1 MFYPF
6 QKATHITARTF
17 AGAKVLLF
25 FEFTKKNRKKVQKS
39 GLTYGEQGPFRQQTT
54 TKSTPILSS
63 QVKTICYALSKIGVG
78 KIDNQWFKGAKMTI
92 VPRPFEDCL
101 MIVSWRM
108 QDGR

>member
-1 MFYPF
+1 LFYPF
-6 QKATHITARTF
+6 PKATHITARTF

-25 FEFTKKNRKKVQKS
+25 FDITKKNRKKVQKS
-39 GLTYGEQGPFRQQTT
+39 GLTYGEQGPFRLQIVA
-54 TKSTPILSS
+54 KCAPILSS

-78 KIDNQWFKGAKMTI
+78 EIDNQWFKGVILTI